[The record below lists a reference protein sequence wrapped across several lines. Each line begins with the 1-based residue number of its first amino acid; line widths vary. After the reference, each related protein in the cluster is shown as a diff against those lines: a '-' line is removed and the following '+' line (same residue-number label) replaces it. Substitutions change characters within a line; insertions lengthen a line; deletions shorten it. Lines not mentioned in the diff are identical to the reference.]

1 MTEQNTAPAIRGQ
14 VEIRLE
20 RIPSIGYLI
29 SMESKLDYSPFGV
42 AVLMQPAYARR
53 LAIDLL
59 RAAEQCEEKSKE
71 LEK

>member
-1 MTEQNTAPAIRGQ
+1 
-14 VEIRLE
+14 
-20 RIPSIGYLI
+20 
-29 SMESKLDYSPFGV
+29 MESKLDYSPFGV